1 MAVKIREEIVVGGK
15 TILASVYKSESQRP
29 LTKSAKDKANKLDDL
44 IEQRMCDIENE
55 MEKRGL
61 LALKSRRGVLRLWY
75 EVGKRLSFVEGT
87 DLVAAEDRKF
97 IWRALYDHAGKLAP
111 TPPYSSPDRS
121 ASRRA
126 DEPRNHFR
134 YCYLIAKK
142 FPDFD
147 FVESVGDWSSW
158 IDLLDSPT
166 IQNDERI
173 LEWIASKQQSSS
185 ENSRVDWLRKII
197 NGIRG
202 QFPAV
207 GAMTDT
213 TVFTER
219 ELRRKLESMYCRV
232 FPKKGSHSRRARR

>member
-1 MAVKIREEIVVGGK
+1 MPVKIREEIVVAGK
-15 TILASVYKSESQRP
+15 TILANIYKSESQRP
-29 LTKSAKDKANKLDDL
+29 LTKSAKDKANELDDL
-44 IEQRMCDIENE
+44 IEQKMRDIENE

-61 LALKSRRGVLRLWY
+61 LSLKSRRGVLKLWY
-75 EVGKRLSFVEGT
+75 EVGKRLSFVETT
-87 DLVAAEDRKF
+87 DLVSAEDRKF
-97 IWRALYDHAGKLAP
+97 IWRALHDHAGGLAP
-111 TPPYSSPDRS
+111 TPPHPGPDRPLNP
-121 ASRRA
+121 RA

-134 YCYLIAKK
+134 YCYLIARK

-185 ENSRVDWLRKII
+185 EDSRVDWLRKII
-197 NGIRG
+197 NGIRH

-219 ELRRKLESMYCRV
+219 ELTQKLESMYRGV
-232 FPKKGSHSRRARR
+232 FLKKGSHSKRASH